1 MTGMLDRFKS
11 ITDQID
17 SLDGRLTTLEE
28 SGKFMQKLYGII
40 DNFHKNEEKT
50 FSKLKEHDKGII
62 SLEEKVLNVKSS

>member
-17 SLDGRLTTLEE
+17 SLDGRLTTLE